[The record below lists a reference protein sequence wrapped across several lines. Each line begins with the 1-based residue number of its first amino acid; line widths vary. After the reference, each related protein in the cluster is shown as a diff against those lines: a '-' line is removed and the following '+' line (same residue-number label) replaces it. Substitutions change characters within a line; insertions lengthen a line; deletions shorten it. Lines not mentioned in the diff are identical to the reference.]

1 MNENVEYAIL
11 NFVTEIEDEL
21 TDLNGLFNFLK
32 DKKSK
37 ESLKLFYNKLTQLR
51 IATGTVIS
59 DINKLD

>member
-1 MNENVEYAIL
+1 MNENIEYAIL
-11 NFVTEIEDEL
+11 NFVNETETEL
-21 TDLNGLFNFLK
+21 NDLIGLFNFLK

-37 ESLKLFYNKLTQLR
+37 ESLKLFYNKLTELR